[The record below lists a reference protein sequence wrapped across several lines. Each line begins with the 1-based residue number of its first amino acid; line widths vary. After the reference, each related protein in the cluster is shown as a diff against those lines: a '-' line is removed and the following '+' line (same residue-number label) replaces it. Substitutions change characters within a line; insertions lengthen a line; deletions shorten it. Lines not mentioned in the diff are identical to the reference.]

1 MLRFSLWVA
10 ARPLWLRRS
19 RNLGQR
25 FKRGH
30 ALRPDE
36 FAAEGQARP
45 DIRARIRSIVIRTR
59 ARHAAIRI
67 RVAVA
72 AIDHTACAG
81 RQPVH
86 IAVVRRGRTVG
97 GAYGDYCHIEA
108 VGHSCCPCAGVG
120 MALDHYRGAVGEPY
134 TPLADIA
141 VCVRKIHPVHH
152 VVLVAVYVLIAQTA
166 DIVHLLD
173 GL

>member
-45 DIRARIRSIVIRTR
+45 DIRVRIRSIVIRIR
-59 ARHAAIRI
+59 VRHAAIRI
-67 RVAVA
+67 RVVVA
-72 AIDHTACAG
+72 AIDHTAYWG
-81 RQPVH
+81 TQP
-86 IAVVRRGRTVG
+86 
-97 GAYGDYCHIEA
+97 
-108 VGHSCCPCAGVG
+108 
-120 MALDHYRGAVGEPY
+120 L
-134 TPLADIA
+134 
-141 VCVRKIHPVHH
+141 
-152 VVLVAVYVLIAQTA
+152 
-166 DIVHLLD
+166 
-173 GL
+173 GLQIYS